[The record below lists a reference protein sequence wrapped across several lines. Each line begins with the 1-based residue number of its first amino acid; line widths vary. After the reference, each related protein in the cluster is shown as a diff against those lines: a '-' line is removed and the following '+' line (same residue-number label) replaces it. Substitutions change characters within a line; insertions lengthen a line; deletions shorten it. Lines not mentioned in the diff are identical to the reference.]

1 MKKLVFLTA
10 LFLMFFVVTTA
21 HALTCMQKL
30 QAKFESG
37 KLKNM
42 EHCIAIG
49 EKICGQTSLDE
60 IEEICRSFG
69 LNSEQSWSDVVVDR
83 VAIEQ
88 RVLKQIRE
96 RAEKTKVRN
105 NRTYY

>member
-1 MKKLVFLTA
+1 M
-10 LFLMFFVVTTA
+10 
-21 HALTCMQKL
+21 
-30 QAKFESG
+30 
-37 KLKNM
+37 
-42 EHCIAIG
+42 
-49 EKICGQTSLDE
+49 D
-60 IEEICRSFG
+60 FG
-69 LNSEQSWSDVVVDR
+69 LRVCGSTTDGQSKKDIITICQSLGLTREQSWSDVVVDR

>member
-21 HALTCMQKL
+21 HALTCEEKMEGFYH
-30 QAKFESG
+30 ARKFDDLAG
-37 KLKNM
+37 CKNKGLRV
-42 EHCIAIG
+42 C
-49 EKICGQTSLDE
+49 KSTSMADITVIWQSL
-60 IEEICRSFG
+60 G
-69 LNSEQSWSDVVVDR
+69 LTREQSWSDVVVDR

>member
-21 HALTCMQKL
+21 HALTCEQKIE
-30 QAKFESG
+30 AKVESG
-37 KLKNM
+37 AIRTM
-42 EHCIAIG
+42 EQCMTFG
-49 EKICGQTSLDE
+49 EKRCLQTSPGELA
-60 IEEICRSFG
+60 EICQKWG
-69 LNSEQSWSDVVVDR
+69 LPHKQSWSDVVVDR

-105 NRTYY
+105 NRTYH